1 MSKAIVKNPT
11 EAQHVVLDDV
21 KAYARKIW
29 MAGLGA
35 YNKAGQ
41 DSAEIL
47 KDLIKAGESV
57 ERRGKQLVNEQVDA
71 ANSQID
77 SVKSSVT
84 GVKEKVEGQLD
95 RIEQN
100 FDKRVA
106 SALNR
111 LGIPSHQ
118 EIAELSAKLDQLS
131 TVLEQVARTK

>member
-21 KAYARKIW
+21 KAYASKIW

-77 SVKSSVT
+77 SVKNSVT

-131 TVLEQVARTK
+131 AVLEQVARTK